1 MKKLWLMLLLI
12 FLVSCQSDKNINMT
26 QNMSQNDVMN
36 LSNDVEPIE
45 KDSTT
50 ESIVIKDKSD
60 IPLKVASMTIEEK
73 AGQMIQAERGGIQLS
88 EIKTYNIGSILS
100 GGGSAP
106 SDNSPEGWVTMINRM
121 EKVSRASTSGIPILY
136 GIDAVHG
143 HNNVE
148 NAVIFPHN
156 IGLGAANNPELMFKI
171 GQQTAYDLK
180 ATGIDWDFAPA
191 VSIVQDIRWGR
202 SYESY
207 SEDVNIVA
215 PLGQSYIEGLQSI
228 GVMATT
234 KHYIGDGYTTF
245 NTGEGTNLLDRGDVT
260 VSQEALLDLY
270 LPAYEAALAS
280 DTKTIMASFNSV
292 NGVKMHENEA
302 LINGIL
308 REQLGFQGVVV
319 SDWEAIHGL
328 PGTLNQQVA
337 SAVNAGIDML
347 MQPYNWKEV
356 YEAILYNVEKGY
368 ITTARIDEAVTR
380 ILTLKY
386 DAGLF
391 HVTEE
396 KTPAALQVEASKA
409 LAREAV
415 SESLVLLKNENILPL
430 SKDMKI
436 YLTGPASDSVGIQ
449 CGGWT
454 KSWQGQMDEDLYG
467 GTSIKDAFYEV
478 LGNRLVDD
486 PEDAD
491 VIVVAIGEMPYA
503 EMEGDTSDLSLHHP
517 KALEGN
523 LAALES
529 VESYKQPKVVLM
541 VSGRPLI
548 VKDYIANWDAFVM
561 AWLPGT
567 EALGITDVLFGDK
580 DFKGKLPVTWPM
592 NSEQGSD
599 SVNMDQYDT
608 IEHQFKIF
616 HGLTYG
622 E

>member
-1 MKKLWLMLLLI
+1 MLLLI